1 MVNRKDLTIKKV
13 PKVPILAL
21 KNANPTRDKKNYRLY
36 KIKGKIRHFWHF
48 LDVRVT

>member
-21 KNANPTRDKKNYRLY
+21 KNANPTRDKK
-36 KIKGKIRHFWHF
+36 KIDFTKSRARFGTFGTFWMF
-48 LDVRVT
+48 A